1 MKIQALLFLTDSL
14 KKKKYIK
21 EAKAAG
27 IIAPED
33 VPARSAFLYHLF
45 ELNCSRVPNVIQE
58 EFLHYRGE
66 VRLKENDKDEISS
79 TTLVEET
86 PELAEKDLDQYH
98 QPPVEETDMPQID
111 LNKPAKQDFTRV
123 FGVEIDD
130 MDEGQLIGLI
140 RRLKDERKNIHDLV
154 PESKRMKARDE
165 ALEEAL
171 SVVYAQLDKDV

>member
-1 MKIQALLFLTDSL
+1 
-14 KKKKYIK
+14 
-21 EAKAAG
+21 
-27 IIAPED
+27 
-33 VPARSAFLYHLF
+33 
-45 ELNCSRVPNVIQE
+45 
-58 EFLHYRGE
+58 
-66 VRLKENDKDEISS
+66 
-79 TTLVEET
+79 
-86 PELAEKDLDQYH
+86 
-98 QPPVEETDMPQID
+98 MPQID